1 MTNQNE
7 PTNIANKV
15 VIITGGG
22 TGIGKA
28 TAQAFVSQGAKV
40 VVVGRRK
47 EPLAALANEY
57 EGDVEYLQADI
68 TQSGK
73 SKAIIDFTIEKFGRV
88 DVLVNNAG
96 AGIIKPLSLL
106 TDVEIETMLSA
117 NLKGMLVLSRD
128 AIPALEKTKG
138 TIINVSSVAGQSAL
152 SGFSAYAATK
162 AGIDRVGKILANEL
176 GPAGIRVNTVA
187 PGLTKTD
194 MFNATML
201 SDGPNEEVDKLINEA
216 TALRRLGEPEDVAR
230 SILWLASEN
239 AGWVTGQIIQ
249 ASGGLMLN

>member
-1 MTNQNE
+1 MTKQTE
-7 PTNIANKV
+7 PTSVANKV
-15 VIITGGG
+15 IIITGGG

-28 TAQAFVSQGAKV
+28 TAEEFVSLGAKV
-40 VVVGRRK
+40 VIVGRRK
-47 EPLAALANEY
+47 QPLVELANAHK
-57 EGDVEYLQADI
+57 GDIQYFQADI
-68 TQSGK
+68 AQSGS
-73 SKAIIDFTIEKFGRV
+73 SKAIVDFTVEKFGRL

-106 TDVEIETMLSA
+106 TDSEIETMLSV
-117 NLKGMLVLSRD
+117 NLKGMLSLSRD
-128 AIPALEKTKG
+128 AIAELEKTKG
-138 TIINVSSVAGQSAL
+138 SIINVSSVAGQSAL
-152 SGFSAYAATK
+152 PGFSAYAATK
-162 AGIDRVGKILANEL
+162 AGIDRVSKILANEL
-176 GPAGIRVNTVA
+176 GPSGIRVNTVA

-201 SDGPNEEVDKLINEA
+201 SNGPNAEVDKLVNEA

-230 SILWLASEN
+230 SILWLASGN